1 MTAEQG
7 RPASKKGERARLTLA
22 PHLVVN
28 NITLDGLPKS
38 HLTTLPTAGR
48 KSLALLDRLTD
59 RGLPSLGTVSNKRK
73 LGSVDLVSSVAPLE
87 PSEHAMIEAAIQLDF
102 ISVEQAETL
111 VKKGKTLGEWLAEQ
125 EKGEP
130 RKEQK
135 KDKPPTGEVIQK
147 MLDALGVL
155 ALVLFNVV
163 VVVGF
168 GWIVVRTLRSL

>member
-1 MTAEQG
+1 MTAEED
-7 RPASKKGERARLTLA
+7 RLASKKGQRTGLTLA

-38 HLTTLPTAGR
+38 HLTALPTADR
-48 KSLALLDRLTD
+48 KSLALFAG
-59 RGLPSLGTVSNKRK
+59 RGLPSIGRVSNKRK
-73 LGSVDLVSSVAPLE
+73 PDSVELASSVAPLE

-111 VKKGKTLGEWLAEQ
+111 VKKGKTLGEWLAEH

-135 KDKPPTGEVIQK
+135 KDKPATGEVIQK